1 MKKFTVIG
9 VYTDNGKV
17 FANTEEAENGEQ
29 AIQASAAAVAEAGT
43 DAEII
48 VAIEGEHFDGD
59 TLTFPG
65 ECAVDVRT
73 ILEGI

>member
-9 VYTDNGKV
+9 VYTDNGQV

-29 AIQASAAAVAEAGT
+29 AIQASAAAVAETGA

-48 VAIEGEHFDGD
+48 VAIENKKS
-59 TLTFPG
+59 
-65 ECAVDVRT
+65 
-73 ILEGI
+73 

>member
-9 VYTDNGKV
+9 MYTDNGQV

-29 AIQASAAAVAEAGT
+29 AILASAAAIAAAGT

-48 VAIEGEHFDGD
+48 VAIEGEHFEGD
-59 TLTFPG
+59 TLSFPG
-65 ECAVDVRT
+65 ECAVGALT

>member
-9 VYTDNGKV
+9 MYTENGQV

-29 AIQASAAAVAEAGT
+29 AILASATAIAAAGT

-48 VAIEGEHFDGD
+48 VAIEGEHFEGD
-59 TLTFPG
+59 TLSFPG
-65 ECAVDVRT
+65 ECAVGVLT
-73 ILEGI
+73 LLEGI